1 MGKSYQNYNTLVQS
15 NTAIAERKKHAEKIA
30 RMKAEGTYCDPV
42 DPDLSFLNY
51 KMTTCKTCPN
61 AEWCEREVEKRS
73 QEILKYR
80 RKSIKKSKTKRAKK
94 KGCGCK

>member
-1 MGKSYQNYNTLVQS
+1 MGKSYQSYNTLVQS
-15 NTAIAERKKHAEKIA
+15 NTAIAEKKKHAEKIA
-30 RMKAEGTYCDPV
+30 RMRAEGTYCDSV

-61 AEWCEREVEKRS
+61 AEWCERESEKRS
-73 QEILKYR
+73 QEVLKYR
-80 RKSIKKSKTKRAKK
+80 RKSIKKPKTKRKT